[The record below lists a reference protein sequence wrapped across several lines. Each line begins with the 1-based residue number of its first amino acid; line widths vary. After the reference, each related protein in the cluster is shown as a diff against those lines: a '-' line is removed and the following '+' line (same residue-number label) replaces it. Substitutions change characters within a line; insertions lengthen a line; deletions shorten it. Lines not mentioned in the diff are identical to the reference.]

1 MYDINQVEYG
11 QHVGHKYT
19 SINNYY
25 YIYRDII
32 NYWATPSYVPMSNT
46 ASHDT
51 MSFYEYGAPLAW
63 WPFGPPELGL
73 LNALDTLIHY
83 CPHRHFVLNQYD
95 FYLRPPKISHTEKKK
110 FREDWF
116 QV

>member
-19 SINNYY
+19 SINY

-51 MSFYEYGAPLAW
+51 MRKAVDGFLWVWGSTSGADLGVGQVVRLNPLNW
-63 WPFGPPELGL
+63 
-73 LNALDTLIHY
+73 T
-83 CPHRHFVLNQYD
+83 
-95 FYLRPPKISHTEKKK
+95 
-110 FREDWF
+110 
-116 QV
+116 